1 LKLKVGIIGGT
12 FDPVHLGHLI
22 CADFVR
28 NNKKLDKIIFLPAA
42 VPPHKTDKK
51 ISQNKYRLAML
62 RLALKDNPYFEISE
76 YEIRK
81 GGISYTIDTIQHLKQ
96 NSSDDVEYFL
106 IIGADNL
113 LDLENWKKP
122 DTLLREVQVLVL
134 RRPGIDLTAA
144 EQGFIQRVTFIDSPV
159 IEISSSDI
167 RRRIKEHTLIKYL
180 VPKNVE
186 KYIYKKG
193 MYT

>member
-1 LKLKVGIIGGT
+1 MKLKVGIIGGT